1 MVRGAVGVLRKMV
14 LVSLILMGGIG
25 GAFAGTQYTA
35 ESQFAT
41 LYARILQGVE
51 EGAVSESNGIKAR
64 QINRALQ
71 QSMLDYDNRLDVLKQ
86 SSMADD
92 ARQRQKSINSLI
104 KVSGQREGVILSHL
118 QQLQRLGEPVGTG
131 QVAPAVVSSRNDGIY
146 EMHMDNGQNGK
157 RTKITV
163 ESIPEDISTGEY
175 D

>member
-1 MVRGAVGVLRKMV
+1 MARGAVGVLRGMV
-14 LVSLILMGGIG
+14 LVSLIVMGSLG
-25 GAFAGTQYTA
+25 GACAGTQYTA

-51 EGAVSESNGIKAR
+51 EGVVSDGNGIKAR
-64 QINRALQ
+64 QINRDLQ

-86 SSMADD
+86 GSMADD
-92 ARQRQKSINSLI
+92 AGQRQKSINSLI
-104 KVSGQREGVILSHL
+104 KVSGQREGMILSHL
-118 QQLQRLGEPVGTG
+118 QQLQRLGQPAGTG
-131 QVAPAVVSSRNDGIY
+131 QMAPAVVSSRNDGIY

-157 RTKITV
+157 RTRVTV